1 MARVD
6 KLAATK
12 GGTATRRLVIH
23 CGVQKTAT
31 TSLHHF
37 AARNSAILS
46 PQLEVLTPGKGT
58 RTQKMGRA
66 AMQFSL
72 DPSPENK
79 DRLIALIGDLRDHL
93 LEGAGPVLVSHEN
106 LPGAMIGNS
115 GVVTLYPMLERIIAL
130 LETHFAPFV
139 PDYAFY
145 TRDMVMW
152 KKSVYNQA
160 VKSDN
165 YPRSRAD
172 FQRETKDCG
181 SWDDL
186 ERRMH
191 AIISADRTRFFR
203 LEDEEAAGRPAL
215 QLLRFAGVTDDVI
228 DALAGL
234 PDQRNQ
240 SLNSGSL
247 EFLRKVNALGLERGA
262 RRKVAD
268 LVQQSQ
274 PLFAT
279 GGGLR

>member
-1 MARVD
+1 MSAGQD
-6 KLAATK
+6 INAA
-12 GGTATRRLVIH
+12 RRLVIH

-37 AARNSAILS
+37 AARNRGLLL
-46 PQLEVLTPGKGT
+46 PQLEVLTPAKGT

-66 AMQFSL
+66 AMLFSL

-79 DRLIALIGDLRDHL
+79 DRFVALIGDLRDHL
-93 LEGAGPVLVSHEN
+93 LEGSGPVLVSHEN
-106 LPGAMIGNS
+106 LPGAMIGKG

-130 LETHFAPFV
+130 LETYFAPLV

-145 TRDMVMW
+145 TRDMMAW
-152 KKSVYNQA
+152 KKSVHNQA
-160 VKSDN
+160 VKSDH
-165 YPRSRAD
+165 YPHSWTD

-181 SWDDL
+181 TWDAL
-186 ERRMH
+186 ESRMH
-191 AIISADRTRFFR
+191 AIVGADRTRFFR
-203 LEDEEAAGRPAL
+203 MEDEGAAGRPAL

-228 DALAGL
+228 DALTDL
-234 PDQRNQ
+234 PNQRNQ

-262 RRKVAD
+262 RRKVAE

-279 GGGLR
+279 AGASR